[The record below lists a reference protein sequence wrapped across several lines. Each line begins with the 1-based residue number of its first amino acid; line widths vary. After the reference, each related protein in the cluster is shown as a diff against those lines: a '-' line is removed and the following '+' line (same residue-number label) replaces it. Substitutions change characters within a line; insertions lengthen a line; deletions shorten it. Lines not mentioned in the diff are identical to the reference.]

1 MISGYQDGG
10 ALAYAA
16 AENLKRA
23 TQEAVWQDGGALAHL
38 AAENLKRAKQKAE
51 LIEFRNNF
59 IKKEIDKIKGCIPDL
74 SSKPTERE
82 TKPQKRL
89 EIDSPAFDRLMQAI
103 EAFPVEHPDYETKPP
118 KQLVV
123 ISWLNSKFVFSDKD
137 RESRFI
143 DKVIVEHFKLPR

>member
-23 TQEAVWQDGGALAHL
+23 KQEAVWLETEL
-38 AAENLKRAKQKAE
+38 TEAK
-51 LIEFRNNF
+51 NNI
-59 IKKEIDKIKGCIPDL
+59 IKKEINKIKGRSPDL

-103 EAFPVEHPDYETKPP
+103 EAFPVEHSDYKTKPP
-118 KQLVV
+118 K
-123 ISWLNSKFVFSDKD
+123 
-137 RESRFI
+137 RERIQEWVRSRFVSNDKTREPSFI
-143 DKVIVEHFKLPR
+143 AKVIIEHFDIPDKTGRRSKT

>member
-23 TQEAVWQDGGALAHL
+23 TQEAVWQEGGALAHL

-59 IKKEIDKIKGCIPDL
+59 IKKEIDKIKGCNGQI
-74 SSKPTERE
+74 
-82 TKPQKRL
+82 
-89 EIDSPAFDRLMQAI
+89 F
-103 EAFPVEHPDYETKPP
+103 
-118 KQLVV
+118 
-123 ISWLNSKFVFSDKD
+123 
-137 RESRFI
+137 
-143 DKVIVEHFKLPR
+143 

>member
-23 TQEAVWQDGGALAHL
+23 KQEAVWLETEL
-38 AAENLKRAKQKAE
+38 TEAK
-51 LIEFRNNF
+51 NNI

-118 KQLVV
+118 KQLAR
-123 ISWLNSKFVFSDKD
+123 ISWLNSKFVFGDKE
-137 RESRFI
+137 REPRFI
-143 DKVIVEHFKLPR
+143 DKVIVDHFKLPR